1 MNLNKAL
8 KLIPKTDLHCHLDGS
23 LRPETILDI
32 ACKENIPI
40 SKKELANFQE
50 EIKVIG
56 KCTSLKE
63 YLDKFNLPIQIMQK
77 EEHIYRVTLEL
88 LEDALKQ
95 NIKYIE
101 IRFAP
106 FNHLKNT
113 LTLDQVINT
122 VITAMNYGRTH
133 LDIMSNL
140 ILCILRQEP
149 VEKGIELVN
158 TAKKYVGKG
167 VVAIDLA
174 GNESDFPP
182 EIHKEAFK
190 LAREYG
196 LHRTVHAGETGLS
209 QNIIKSIN
217 ILGAERIGHGTYAYK
232 DREIVKYLKENKIPL
247 EVCITSNINT
257 SAVTSYQE
265 HPIKKYLDEDLIITV
280 NTDNTTVSNTTL
292 TEEFNYLIKYQN
304 FNFDNIKKVIKNGIE
319 SSFASKED
327 INKLRGQYLSA
338 LNVIELTNPIL

>member
-1 MNLNKAL
+1 MNLNKIL

-32 ACKENIPI
+32 AYKENIPLPN
-40 SKKELANFQE
+40 KELANFQE

-63 YLDKFNLPIQIMQK
+63 YLNKFNLPIQIMQK

-106 FNHLKNT
+106 FNHLKDG

-122 VITAMNYGRTH
+122 VLTAMNYGRTH
-133 LDIMSNL
+133 LNIMSNL

-167 VVAIDLA
+167 VVAVDLA

-182 EIHKEAFK
+182 EIHEEAFT
-190 LAREYG
+190 LARKYG
-196 LHRTVHAGETGLS
+196 LHRTVHAGETGLPE
-209 QNIIKSIN
+209 NIIKSIN

-232 DREIVKYLKENKIPL
+232 DKEIITCLKENRIPL
-247 EVCITSNINT
+247 EVCITSNVNT

-280 NTDNTTVSNTTL
+280 NTDNTTVSNTNL
-292 TEEFNYLIKYQN
+292 IEEFNYLIKYQS
-304 FNFDNIKKVIKNGIE
+304 FRFDDIKKVIKNGIE

-327 INKLRGQYLSA
+327 INKLYEEYLSA
-338 LNVIELTNPIL
+338 INVIELTNPIL